1 MEIRVLKYFLEI
13 AREENM
19 TRAAEILHVSQP
31 TLSKQMKELETE
43 LGKKLFRRG
52 SNNMRLTDEG
62 MLLRKRA
69 EDIID
74 MVDKTTNEFKTLD
87 DITGGEVRIGC
98 AESYQIKYIAK
109 EIKKFKQK
117 YPLFQYHILSGN
129 TEQVTERL
137 NKGLLDFAV
146 IVEPPDLSK
155 YHYIEIPEADIWGVL
170 MRKDNPL
177 SEKKSFI

>member
-62 MLLRKRA
+62 MLQIGRA
-69 EDIID
+69 H
-74 MVDKTTNEFKTLD
+74 V
-87 DITGGEVRIGC
+87 
-98 AESYQIKYIAK
+98 
-109 EIKKFKQK
+109 
-117 YPLFQYHILSGN
+117 
-129 TEQVTERL
+129 
-137 NKGLLDFAV
+137 
-146 IVEPPDLSK
+146 
-155 YHYIEIPEADIWGVL
+155 
-170 MRKDNPL
+170 
-177 SEKKSFI
+177 